1 MPGSSWGER
10 VAGDHGA
17 ADADRNPRSHRQA
30 TFVYHPVAAAFAA
43 RPIAHKCV
51 IVPYRVL
58 KSDYLEATT
67 FVDGI
72 EKSKMRA
79 VIAPPVPP
87 PVRA

>member
-1 MPGSSWGER
+1 MNASPVIMGPPTPTGIQ
-10 VAGDHGA
+10 G
-17 ADADRNPRSHRQA
+17 SHRQA